1 MPILAQKCLL
11 CFGDNL
17 HFLILFWI
25 TPPGLMALLYIN
37 HRPKTELK
45 ILGDEWLTVCVEGR
59 KYTWCPSANGHEGFA
74 MNDAEVERGHA
85 S

>member
-1 MPILAQKCLL
+1 
-11 CFGDNL
+11 
-17 HFLILFWI
+17 
-25 TPPGLMALLYIN
+25 MALLYIN